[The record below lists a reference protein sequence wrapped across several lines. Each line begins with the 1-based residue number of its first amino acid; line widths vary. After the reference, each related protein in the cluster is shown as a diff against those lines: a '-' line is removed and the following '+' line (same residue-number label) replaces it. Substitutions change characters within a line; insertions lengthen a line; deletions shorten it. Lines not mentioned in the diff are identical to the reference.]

1 MATESAHVDVSS
13 RRVFTVEDKRR
24 IVGEYRAATT
34 TLGRGE
40 VLRKAGI
47 YQSLLWRWS
56 KQIDD
61 GTIGTL
67 RRGPAPADSAAVRA
81 RELEEQ
87 LVRAKAKIATLESLV
102 TAQGKCL
109 ALHVEVR
116 LDDSAN
122 SPKP

>member
-1 MATESAHVDVSS
+1 MATESVHVDVSS

-47 YQSLLWRWS
+47 YQSLVWRWS

-61 GTIGTL
+61 GTIGTF
-67 RRGPAPADSAAVRA
+67 RRGPAPADSAVVRA

-87 LVRAKAKIATLESLV
+87 LARAKAKIATLESLV

-109 ALHVEVR
+109 ALHVDVR

-122 SPKP
+122 SPKL

>member
-1 MATESAHVDVSS
+1 MATESVHVEVVP

-40 VLRKAGI
+40 VLRKAKI
-47 YQSLLWRWS
+47 YQPLVSKWA

-67 RRGPAPADSAAVRA
+67 RRGPAPPDSAVVRA
-81 RELEEQ
+81 RELEAQ
-87 LVRAKAKIATLESLV
+87 LARAKAKIATLESLV

-109 ALHVEVR
+109 ALHVDVR

-122 SPKP
+122 SPKT